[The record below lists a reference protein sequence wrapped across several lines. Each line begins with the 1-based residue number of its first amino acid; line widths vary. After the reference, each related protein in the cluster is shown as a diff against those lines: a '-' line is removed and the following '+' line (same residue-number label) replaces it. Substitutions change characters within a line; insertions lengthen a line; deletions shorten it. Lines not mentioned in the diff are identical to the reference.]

1 MLGDF
6 LEDLVRMDM
15 LVFINRQF
23 FVVYI
28 ILAGMFIMGVVLL
41 QEDMYK
47 GVQFWDEVQEI
58 FVIDYCREVV
68 F

>member
-58 FVIDYCREVV
+58 FVM
-68 F
+68 